1 MRLLLLTKL
10 YIYLYVH
17 IWLGNIH
24 SRLVRLYILIVFM
37 QGLLVKRNV
46 QRKNVL
52 QVLKYDTVLNL
63 SSQNEMIQE
72 KKI

>member
-1 MRLLLLTKL
+1 
-10 YIYLYVH
+10 
-17 IWLGNIH
+17 
-24 SRLVRLYILIVFM
+24 M

-72 KKI
+72 KKNMIGKKRCCQTTHTDTGVTITKIT